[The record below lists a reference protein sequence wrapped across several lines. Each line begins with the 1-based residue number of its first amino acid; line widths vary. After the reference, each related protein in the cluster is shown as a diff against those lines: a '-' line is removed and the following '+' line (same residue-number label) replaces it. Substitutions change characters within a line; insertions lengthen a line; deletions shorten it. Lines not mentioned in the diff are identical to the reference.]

1 MEYEQNNHSKRKLW
15 LIVAGVL
22 LAVLIAGLAAWR
34 LSASDSPAPDSIQ
47 ADSGSGVY
55 YPNAAKLPAGYTFDS
70 SSINQAA
77 DGVTILSVKGGSDKS
92 VSISQQAQPDSD
104 VIENFIKTYI
114 PLHTTIS
121 TSLGQAEMGASGQ
134 SSNLKTVVS
143 LPVKDGPWL
152 IITAP
157 ADISQPELKQI
168 IESLKH

>member
-157 ADISQPELKQI
+157 ADVSQPELKQI
-168 IESLKH
+168 IESLKN

>member
-1 MEYEQNNHSKRKLW
+1 L
-15 LIVAGVL
+15 LIGA
-22 LAVLIAGLAAWR
+22 AAWR

-77 DGVTILSVKGGSDKS
+77 DGVTILTVKGGSDKS